1 MQYSPAALAAG
12 TGAAQGGDAVQP
24 RRLFSRRLPRW
35 RTGPGLGMVLLLC
48 MIGLLSGCATQ
59 TRSLL
64 AAPPAAL
71 PARTELSAT
80 PFFAQEDYQCGPAAL
95 AMLMQ
100 AAGQPASP
108 DELVRE
114 VYIPARKGSLQPEML
129 ASARRHGL
137 LGVTLEPGLSALL
150 QEVAAGHPVVVLQNL
165 SLPVF
170 PLWHY
175 AVVIGY
181 DLPRGEIILRSGTT
195 ERLVMAMSTFEHT
208 WLRSEAWAMVAL
220 KPGVLPR
227 AAREADV
234 AEATLVM
241 EKNLKPEQAR
251 LAWNQALAQWP
262 HNLTLQLGAGNAA
275 HAAGDHRLALQIFER
290 AAREHPQNVAVL
302 NNTASLLA
310 DAGRLD
316 EAEPLARRA
325 VELGGPLA
333 ATARATL
340 AEIEARRRGR

>member
-1 MQYSPAALAAG
+1 MAAG
-12 TGAAQGGDAVQP
+12 ACAAQGGEALQPRLFSP
-24 RRLFSRRLPRW
+24 RRLLMWRSRH
-35 RTGPGLGMVLLLC
+35 GLCALLLLC
-48 MIGLLSGCATQ
+48 AISLLSGCATQ

-64 AAPPAAL
+64 AAPPAGL

-100 AAGQPASP
+100 AAGQSALPQ
-108 DELVRE
+108 DLVRE
-114 VYIPARKGSLQPEML
+114 VYIPARKGSLQAEML

-137 LGVTLEPGLSALL
+137 LGVTLEPGLPALL
-150 QEVAAGHPVVVLQNL
+150 REVAAGHPVVVLQNL
-165 SLPVF
+165 SLPIY

-181 DLPRGEIILRSGTT
+181 DLPRGDIVLRSGTT

-220 KPGVLPR
+220 KPGLLPR
-227 AAREADV
+227 TAREADV
-234 AEATLVM
+234 AEATLAM
-241 EKNLKPEQAR
+241 EKNIQPDQAR
-251 LAWNQALAQWP
+251 LAWDKALAQWP

-275 HAAGDHRLALQIFER
+275 HAAGDHTLALQVFER
-290 AAREHPQNVAVL
+290 ATREHPHSVAAL

-310 DAGRLD
+310 EAGRLD

-333 ATARATL
+333 ATAQATL
-340 AEIEARRRGR
+340 SEIEARRRSR